1 MANVAFRTSLEKT
14 MYRIVL
20 FVFLIIFTMTDAS
33 AAVTIRIQPSPAP
46 NAFGSPSW
54 MPYLNAAQ
62 ASLQGNLGST
72 GNPAV
77 DPAAYHVLEEGFYTP
92 QDVMVT
98 SGISWRGV
106 ANPGVPFDGEH
117 GNRLH
122 FGVAIEGDGVE
133 CFTLRDVTFVFT
145 SSDGA
150 LNFVSSL
157 AGTTLDGTN
166 RVGLDYGSDNL
177 PGGGDDIVL
186 NAGQNDTTCMDALYY
201 RGPGNAYWPDG
212 AARFTGVGI
221 PSSPFTNEQSF
232 FRFVSTAKGIPTL
245 QEQINETI
253 AYIYE
258 QNVSITVQYVVGQNP
273 PVSMTLV
280 LRPLF
285 SNGFED

>member
-1 MANVAFRTSLEKT
+1 MAMCLWVGWVS
-14 MYRIVL
+14 V
-20 FVFLIIFTMTDAS
+20 AS
-33 AAVTIRIQPSPAP
+33 AAVSIRIQPSPAP

-54 MPYLNAAQ
+54 GPYLSAAQ

-77 DPAAYHVLEEGFYTP
+77 DPAAYHVIEDGFYAP

-98 SGISWRGV
+98 SGVSWRGA
-106 ANPGVPFDGEH
+106 ANPAAPFAGEH

-122 FGVAIEGDGVE
+122 FGVAIEGDGSS
-133 CFTLRDVTFVFT
+133 CFTLQDVTFVFT

-157 AGTTLDGTN
+157 TGTTLDGIN
-166 RVGLDYGSDNL
+166 RVGLDYGPDNL
-177 PGGGDDIVL
+177 PGGGDDIIL

-221 PSSPFTNEQSF
+221 PTSPFTEVETF
-232 FRFVSTAKGIPTL
+232 FASASAAKGTPTL

-258 QNVSITVQYVVGQNP
+258 QNVSITVEYIVGQNP
-273 PVSMTLV
+273 PVSTTLV
-280 LRPLF
+280 LHQLLKD
-285 SNGFED
+285 GFED

>member
-1 MANVAFRTSLEKT
+1 MKVLSSL
-14 MYRIVL
+14 L
-20 FVFLIIFTMTDAS
+20 LAFLIFGFCGVAS
-33 AAVTIRIQPSPAP
+33 AALNIRIQPSSAP

-54 MPYLNAAQ
+54 APYLNAAQ

-77 DPAAYHVLEEGFYTP
+77 DPAAYRVLEGGFYDP

-98 SGISWRGV
+98 SGLSWRGV
-106 ANPGVPFDGEH
+106 ANPSAPFDAEH

-122 FGVAIEGDGVE
+122 FGVAIEGDGTE
-133 CFTLRDVTFVFT
+133 CFTLQDVTFVLT

-166 RVGLDYGSDNL
+166 RVGLDYGPDNVL
-177 PGGGDDIVL
+177 GGGDDIMF

-201 RGPGNAYWPDG
+201 RGPGNAYWPD
-212 AARFTGVGI
+212 APARFYELML
-221 PSSPFTNEQSF
+221 PSSPFVKETA
-232 FRFVSTAKGIPTL
+232 FVSAPLRNTEGTLL
-245 QEQINETI
+245 QEQLNDTI
-253 AYIYE
+253 LYMYTANVTITCQYI
-258 QNVSITVQYVVGQNP
+258 VGQSP
-273 PVSMTLV
+273 PVSVTLT